1 MPGDDREPTRAGGDR
16 EDRPAAR
23 PAPGAREAGEQVTS
37 EADGRLLGGR
47 YRVGR
52 EIGSGG
58 FGVVRAATDELL
70 GRQVAIK
77 EIRLPHHLPA
87 HERAVLRQRV
97 MREARAAGRLHHP
110 GLVPVFDVLETDGR
124 PWIVMELI
132 DGPSLATLTRT
143 RGPLSRAEVAA
154 IGVSLAYALEAAHR
168 AGTVHRDVKPAN
180 VLMPADGK
188 ARLTD
193 FGIALSTGDPTL
205 TRTGMLLGSPSYI
218 APERARGQ
226 AGGPSSDVWALGATL
241 FAAVEGTEP
250 YQAATPLAT
259 LTAIVDGDR
268 APFQRAGMLAPI
280 LHDLMALDP
289 SRRPSLRE
297 TRARLRAALPS
308 SPRRGSAWA
317 GSAPPAPPAPV
328 PGPEVGALIP
338 DQPVNPERAVPDDG
352 RALAAAALPPTEPL
366 AAADGD
372 PDGPHGPGGPTGA
385 AGDKIATATLPAPVP
400 IPDGLPPKLPALG
413 PDAPRPRASG
423 PEVAAASTA
432 ETGAAFPSTAEAGT
446 APTGTAPPT
455 DVAPT
460 DAAPTGAAPP
470 TGAAGTGALRAEGRH
485 RRPVLLATV
494 TAAAACVLLIVL
506 VVLRH

>member
-423 PEVAAASTA
+423 PEAAAASTA

-460 DAAPTGAAPP
+460 DVAP